1 MLVTD
6 AEVNISFSLY
16 VLIKNSGMTYPKMMI
31 LTHLFLQQF

>member
-6 AEVNISFSLY
+6 AEVNIPFFLY
-16 VLIKNSGMTYPKMMI
+16 VLIENSEMTYPKMMI